1 MRDCWKDLKLVPVTK
16 IETIEGWAVGKMKI
30 DHVAIWARDIEK
42 LKNFYVKYFGARP
55 NEKYTH
61 GKKNYSSYFL
71 HFDTGARLEI
81 MQMQSVPETANDPYR
96 QFTGYIHLAISV
108 GSVAKVDQLSLKLS
122 REGYQVL
129 DGPRKTGDGY
139 YECVVLDPEN
149 NRVEIT
155 V

>member
-1 MRDCWKDLKLVPVTK
+1 MK
-16 IETIEGWAVGKMKI
+16 IE
-30 DHVAIWARDIEK
+30 HVAIWAKDIER
-42 LKNFYVKYFGARP
+42 LKNFYVQYFGATP

-61 GKKNYSSYFL
+61 EKKNFSSYFL
-71 HFDTGARLEI
+71 SFDSGARLEI
-81 MQMQSVPETANDPYR
+81 MQMPSVSESANDPYR
-96 QFTGYIHLAISV
+96 QFTGFIHIAIAV
-108 GSVAKVDQLSLKLS
+108 GSVENVDQLSSELS
-122 REGYQVL
+122 RDGYQVL